1 MSVLLWLMKFRL
13 KLRQR
18 LSVMNT
24 TNSIIVLVATLSL
37 LPLGFAYADSGLID
51 VLDYDVGYDIENG
64 EVIVADLDVDFFTL
78 AVEIVSFDDGFVELT
93 IPRGLIDAT
102 FDGEDDVFFVF
113 IDGTESDYLEAD
125 SSSTTR
131 TLVIPFFTD
140 DQKIEILGTSVLTSE
155 PTVVEIPSW
164 IKNNAGW
171 WADGQLSDTDF
182 VAGIKYLIDDGILV
196 IPPTES
202 GENTGG
208 EIPSWVKNNAGW
220 WSEGLLGDSDFIAG
234 IQYLISNGIL
244 VI

>member
-1 MSVLLWLMKFRL
+1 MIFKSLTVLTVILFLVSVN
-13 KLRQR
+13 
-18 LSVMNT
+18 SVY
-24 TNSIIVLVATLSL
+24 AEASL
-37 LPLGFAYADSGLID
+37 YDI
-51 VLDYDVGYDIENG
+51 LDYDVGYDIENG
-64 EVIVADLDVDFFTL
+64 EILVMDLDVDATSL
-78 AVEIVSFDDGFVELT
+78 TVEIISFDDGFVELT

-113 IDGTESDYLEAD
+113 IDGTESDYLEVD

-140 DQKIEILGTSVLTSE
+140 DQEIEILGTSVLTSE
-155 PTVVEIPSW
+155 PTMVEIPSW
-164 IKNNAGW
+164 VKNNAGW

-220 WSEGLLGDSDFIAG
+220 WSEGSLGDSDFIAG